1 MVARAEKEGCLL
13 QVLGLHLMAEVD
25 DRGSRVD
32 GEDDALHDPHVGIN
46 AAKVGSQDYGR
57 SGSHIASG
65 GQASRG
71 LGEPNAKN
79 GDQQENA
86 DQHDGEL
93 EQGPLHSPSGT
104 QGILGGAEQSAA
116 TLPHLHQDE
125 QHQHDRDYKLSNINK
140 SQRLPH

>member
-1 MVARAEKEGCLL
+1 MVAGTEKEGCVL
-13 QVLGLHLMAEVD
+13 QVLGLHLMAEVE
-25 DRGSRVD
+25 DRGLRVD
-32 GEDDALHDPHVGIN
+32 GEDDALHHPHVGIN

-79 GDQQENA
+79 GDQQENG

-93 EQGPLHSPSGT
+93 EQCPLHPSSGT

-116 TLPHLHQDE
+116 TFPYLHQDE
-125 QHQHDRDYKLSNINK
+125 QHQYN
-140 SQRLPH
+140 